1 MNNVL
6 INACGIKSFGGINVL
21 ETCIKDI
28 KKHSNVAI
36 LVSDQELKQRLILS
50 GVDNITVEQKPRFTH
65 PFLLLFS
72 KKDLRDWVNSFD
84 TTIHFGNFGFKT
96 KTKDIVFIQN
106 ILPYSKKIVSLKN
119 LLLRYFI
126 NKSIKFS
133 ALAVV
138 QNEHVV
144 EYLPEK
150 FRSKI
155 KSIGLVSRT
164 NISPSK
170 GKGII
175 AISNDLPYK
184 NVGFIERIMHELAEI
199 ISEDHKLTLITDKKD
214 LRYKS
219 KVVYKSSL
227 TSEEVK
233 NELIKHSIYLHA
245 SSFETLCLP
254 IFEAQDKG
262 LIIVAPELD
271 YTLNATSEKK
281 YLYRYKDADNAI
293 DSIKKAITD
302 LKEIQSLTIN
312 SYSEN
317 WKDVLK

>member
-21 ETCIKDI
+21 KSSIKDI
-28 KKHSNVAI
+28 KKYSNVAI
-36 LVSDQELKQRLILS
+36 LVSDQELQQRLISS
-50 GVDNITVEQKPRFTH
+50 GFDNIKVEQKPRFTH

-84 TTIHFGNFGFKT
+84 TTVHFGNFGFRT

-133 ALAVV
+133 TLAVV
-138 QNEHVV
+138 QNDHVI
-144 EYLPEK
+144 EYLPTK
-150 FRSKI
+150 FKSKI
-155 KSIGLVSRT
+155 KSIGSVSQT
-164 NISPSK
+164 NICTSN

-184 NVGFIERIMHELAEI
+184 NIDFIERVMSDLAVNI
-199 ISEDHKLTLITDKKD
+199 NEDYKLTLITDKKSHMK
-214 LRYKS
+214 KS

-227 TSEEVK
+227 SSEEVR

-245 SSFETLCLP
+245 SSVETLCLP
-254 IFEAQDKG
+254 IFEAQDSG
-262 LIIVAPELD
+262 LIVVAPELD
-271 YTLNATSEKK
+271 YALNATSEKK
-281 YLYRYKDADNAI
+281 YLYKYKNVNNAI

-302 LKEIQSLTIN
+302 LKEIQSLPIN
-312 SYSEN
+312 SYSES